1 LSESTSHALWFGKT
15 EELHNVDVRDA
26 LSSLCLFARLLEYF
40 QIFVEAVLY
49 GFILPEPLLK
59 YTFCFLYLHFIVPLL
74 SLQSS
79 QEAQVTV
86 IMSASPSRESPTLQA
101 FPRRFS
107 AASNKPP
114 LSRIAESPKKQ
125 VTMLNSPNFI
135 NNEPV
140 SPYDYFNF
148 PDSSS
153 STASESSTSSSEIS
167 PLLPDE
173 RFPSCLSLND
183 LGYESDNDWM
193 YGWDIQEARAVDLFN
208 EHARLLEVGEL
219 PVIREGEFNY
229 IPAIVRARSF
239 WSDDASDRSL
249 RLAKSRLSKQKHRV
263 RHGLRLRTWLR
274 AVLKKIG
281 WSGKN

>member
-1 LSESTSHALWFGKT
+1 MLYGFGKT
-15 EELHNVDVRDA
+15 EMLHNVVNRDA
-26 LSSLCLFARLLEYF
+26 LFSLCLLARLVEYF
-40 QIFVEAVLY
+40 QFFVEATVC

-59 YTFCFLYLHFIVPLL
+59 YTFCFLYLHFFIPLL

-79 QEAQVTV
+79 QEALVAA
-86 IMSASPSRESPTLQA
+86 IMSASPPRDSPTFPA

-107 AASNKPP
+107 AASIKSP

-125 VTMLNSPNFI
+125 VTTLNSPNFI

-148 PDSSS
+148 LDSSS
-153 STASESSTSSSEIS
+153 STASDSSTSSPKVSS
-167 PLLPDE
+167 VLPDE

-183 LGYESDNDWM
+183 LGYEGDDDWTN
-193 YGWDIQEARAVDLFN
+193 GWDIQEARAVEIVN

-229 IPAIVRARSF
+229 IPAIVRASSL
-239 WSDDASDRSL
+239 WSDNASDQSL
-249 RLAKSRLSKQKHRV
+249 RLAKSRLSKQKQKQKHHV
-263 RHGLRLRTWLR
+263 LHSMRLKIWLR
-274 AVLKKIG
+274 AVLKKLG